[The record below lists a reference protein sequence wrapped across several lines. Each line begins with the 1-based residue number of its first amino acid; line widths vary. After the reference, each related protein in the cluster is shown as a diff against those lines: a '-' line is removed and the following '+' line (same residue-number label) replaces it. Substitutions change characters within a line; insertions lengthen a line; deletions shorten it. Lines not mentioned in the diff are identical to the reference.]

1 MKNFLA
7 VIPAR
12 EGSLGLKGKN
22 FLKFFATMS
31 EYKFIF
37 PNIYI
42 IMSLVIVIL
51 EVGSSKRYLIKFTI
65 NK

>member
-22 FLKFFATMS
+22 FLKFNN
-31 EYKFIF
+31 KPIIF
-37 PNIYI
+37 KTDNLYDAK
-42 IMSLVIVIL
+42 V
-51 EVGSSKRYLIKFTI
+51 R
-65 NK
+65 